1 MSSTLQPPEP
11 RASTRRPASRDRRRG
26 ALFARELRQL
36 LVVAGPLVV
45 SQLGQVGMTAADTIM
60 VGPLGAEALAAAGL
74 GSALHVAMLMLFT
87 GTVLGMTPLVSQ
99 AFGAGDRDRCRAVLV
114 QGIWMSV
121 ALSLPLAWLTFLGGD
136 IARLFGQEPGVAELA
151 GEYMDALAWS
161 ALPALLFLAFRQF
174 LEGMGITT
182 PAMVMTFL
190 GLAVNVAANAALI
203 FGWGGLAPA
212 MGVVGSGWATT
223 ITRWAMLGAMLA
235 YLWLDPRLH
244 PFRGVR
250 WRPDRELLRRIAAIG
265 VPIGAQLGVEVGLIS
280 FTAVM
285 VGWFGP
291 VELAAHQVTIN
302 LASVTFMVALGVS
315 LAGSIR
321 VGQHVGARSARG
333 VRRATLAT
341 YLCAVGFMSLC
352 ALAFFL
358 FPQELVGLYT
368 SDPAIVRVASALLL
382 VAALFQVFDG
392 AQVAGLCA
400 LRGAADT
407 RVPMLMALVGYW
419 GIGVPVAYYL
429 GFRTTL
435 GPAGVWAGLS
445 AALAVVAVLLA
456 WRARRVLWDRDVL
469 LRAAPARASAPE
481 TSPAPL
487 P

>member
-1 MSSTLQPPEP
+1 MSTTLPPPESRTPARPP
-11 RASTRRPASRDRRRG
+11 RSRARRRR
-26 ALFARELRQL
+26 ALFARELRML
-36 LVVAGPLVV
+36 LRVAGPLVV

-60 VGPLGAEALAAAGL
+60 VGPLGPRALAAAGL
-74 GSALHVAMLMLFT
+74 GSALHIATLMLFT

-99 AFGAGDRDRCRAVLV
+99 AFGAGDLRRCREVLV
-114 QGIWMSV
+114 QGVWMSL
-121 ALSLPLAWLTFLGGD
+121 ALSVPLAWLTFLGGD
-136 IARLFGQEPGVAELA
+136 IARLFGQEPGVAALA

-182 PAMVMTFL
+182 PAMVLTFM
-190 GLAVNVAANAALI
+190 GLAVNVAGNAALI
-203 FGWGGLAPA
+203 HGVDGWVPA

-223 ITRWAMLGAMLA
+223 LTRWAMVVGMAA
-235 YLWLDPRLH
+235 YLLLHPRLH
-244 PFRGVR
+244 PFRGVD
-250 WRPDRELLRRIAAIG
+250 WRPHAAILRRIAAVG

-280 FTAVM
+280 FTAIM

-291 VELAAHQVTIN
+291 TELAAHQVTIN

-321 VGQHVGARSARG
+321 VGQHLGSGSARG

-341 YLCAVGFMSLC
+341 YLCTVGFMSLC

-358 FPQELVGLYT
+358 FPGELVGLYT
-368 SDPAIVRVASALLL
+368 SDPGILRVATSLL
-382 VAALFQVFDG
+382 VVAAFFQVFDG

-407 RVPMLMALVGYW
+407 RVPMLMAVVGYW
-419 GIGVPVAYYL
+419 VIGVPVAYLL
-429 GFRTTL
+429 GFRTAL

-445 AALAVVAVLLA
+445 TALGVVALLLA
-456 WRARRVLWDRDVL
+456 WRARRVLWDPGL
-469 LRAAPARASAPE
+469 LRRAGPAAPARA
-481 TSPAPL
+481 
-487 P
+487 